1 MEVRGAGKAG
11 CLGKPRATAC
21 APSGYHPI
29 IIISQSLG
37 PALSVHISAAR
48 LLDRRTPVFVRTP
61 QICEQTGPVTPVLNR
76 AGHPTV
82 PRHIAIVM
90 DGNGRWAKARH
101 RPRSFGHNAGR
112 KAVREAIESCMREG
126 VQALTIFAF
135 SSENWQRPPDE
146 VMALMNLFVRALDK
160 EVDELHSN
168 GVRLRFIGDL
178 SAFDEPLR
186 ARMQASM
193 TRTAGNDKLH
203 VSIAVNYGGR
213 WDIVQAARRA
223 AEAVARGELRAED
236 VDEARLGQWMSLAE
250 LPPLDLFIRTGGEYR
265 ISNFLLWQAAYAELY
280 FTETLW
286 PDFDRACLRRAIE
299 DYARRERRYGRTG
312 EQVAATS

>member
-1 MEVRGAGKAG
+1 M
-11 CLGKPRATAC
+11 
-21 APSGYHPI
+21 
-29 IIISQSLG
+29 
-37 PALSVHISAAR
+37 
-48 LLDRRTPVFVRTP
+48 
-61 QICEQTGPVTPVLNR
+61 LNR

-126 VQALTIFAF
+126 VQALTVFAF

-146 VMALMNLFVRALDK
+146 VMALMSLFVRALDK

-186 ARMQASM
+186 ARMQAAM
-193 TRTAGNDKLH
+193 MRTAGNDKLY

-213 WDIVQAARRA
+213 WDIVQAARQA

-236 VDEARLGQWMSLAE
+236 IDEARLGQWMSLAE